1 MNAQNQEVVVGVTIM
16 PGRIPLARP
25 SWTDE
30 MRQVAMDT
38 LDSGRWVKGPQGR
51 AFADEFA
58 NYCGVAYASPCNSGS
73 GALIVALRLLGIGP
87 GDEVIVPSL
96 TFIATATSVSMT
108 GATPVFAEVEPDF
121 WCLNVEDV
129 KKRITSKTKGVI
141 GVHLFGQCYT
151 TDLIDLCEEYNLAL
165 IEDAAQAHGASIVHN
180 GATTMTGA
188 LGTISCFSFFPS
200 KNVAVGGE
208 GGMIT
213 SADPEIGGRIK
224 SIVDHGR
231 DGSLQSQ
238 EVGTNMRMSEVFAAI
253 GRVQLNHLDDW
264 LARRRSNAAILSETI
279 GSHPKLRAPQV
290 RPYSEHAWHQYCLQT
305 EDVEAFLQ
313 HMATHVIDAR
323 RIYPVPCHQHPVYK
337 DHPQAND
344 EFSVTTQLSLQLVS
358 IPIHHGLTEVEL
370 DRIVEA
376 INSY

>member
-1 MNAQNQEVVVGVTIM
+1 M
-16 PGRIPLARP
+16 PERIPLARP

-30 MRQVAMDT
+30 MRQAAIST

-51 AFADEFA
+51 DFAEEFAD
-58 NYCGVAYASPCNSGS
+58 YCGVAYASPCNSGS
-73 GALIVALRLLGIGP
+73 GALIAALRLLGIGP

-108 GATPVFAEVEPDF
+108 GATPVFAEVEPEF
-121 WCLNVEDV
+121 WCLDVEDV

-151 TDLIDLCEEYNLAL
+151 TDLIDLCEEHDLAL

-180 GATTMTGA
+180 GAATMAGA

-213 SADPEIGGRIK
+213 SAHPEIGARIK

-253 GRVQLNHLDDW
+253 GRKQLMHLDSW
-264 LARRRSNAAILSETI
+264 LTKRRSIATKFSDVLDANAHL
-279 GSHPKLRAPQV
+279 HAPSI
-290 RPYSEHAWHQYCLQT
+290 RPNSEHAWHQFCIQT
-305 EDVEAFLQ
+305 TLAEQFIE
-313 HMATHVIDAR
+313 HMNNHDIDSR
-323 RIYPVPCHQHPVYK
+323 LVYPTPCHLHPVYA
-337 DHPQAND
+337 DHPQS
-344 EFSVTTQLSLQLVS
+344 EEVFSTTEHLCRELVA
-358 IPIHHGLTEVEL
+358 IPVHHGLTEDEVE
-370 DRIVEA
+370 RILEA
-376 INSY
+376 IQSFS